1 MIAEDV
7 ALIVDYRSKIDK
19 LSILGVRSFDNIR
32 SETIQFHTPLTLIVG
47 YNGSGKTTIIECLKY
62 ATTGQLPPNSKGG
75 AFIHDPKLC
84 GEKEVLAQVKL
95 SFKGTQGARLVVTR
109 SLQLTVKKTTRSQKT
124 LEGQLLMIKDG
135 ERTTISSRVA
145 ELDQIMP
152 QYLGV
157 SEAILDSVI
166 FCHQDESLW
175 PMSEPSVLKRKFDE
189 IFEALK
195 YTKAIENIKTVR
207 KNQGIALAK
216 HKMFEDQY
224 KTEKDRGE
232 RAEKK
237 SIQLQDE
244 IEKLRTESEHLTRDM
259 QVALDSARENTKQ
272 AQEFQGI
279 VNELKNKRYQAE
291 RRRED
296 VDDLKDNLTELQES
310 DQKLEDML
318 ARSEDTMET
327 NRAEEQSYQ
336 ESYAELRKELGLCRQ
351 KQAGRLAEQGQ
362 YKAEKENYDR
372 QITDREK
379 LVKEAA
385 RKHQVRGYEGDIDDG
400 LINSFIDRM
409 GKLAKDKSRELER
422 IQQSLEDDLREAQ
435 SILTSLQSRRSA
447 CTQDK
452 VNARQLV
459 TDNNKR
465 IVSMQDSI
473 GNIQIDEGEKAKLE
487 STLSELREKL
497 NKSTNDA
504 EQSGWDKLLQSENSK
519 LRDLEVERSRLNDQL
534 VQSSRMAEDRA
545 QLDYYRKELKDRQRS
560 LDTMKATY
568 GDKLSSIVGDDWKA
582 TTLAADFQDALDQK
596 TSATQEAQIQRDVTV
611 QEMQQVEFKLLTARD
626 SRKRKLEEMK
636 SCEKAVLN
644 SILSPEGQALPTI
657 EDYLPELSKLESD
670 RDLIKSDIDNFTHLN
685 KFWSGCIETAERE
698 NQCHLC
704 DRKFQPGEKS
714 ATISKLR
721 SKLAKDARE
730 TLTVELKEMEDM
742 CGDAQAVR
750 SQYETHVRLST
761 AELPALE
768 KDIKKLDDQRST
780 LIKRLEGQDNS
791 VREEESAKLDI
802 ESLAKS
808 VSTIVRYVTDITGFE
823 EQIASIAS
831 QQKLSGS
838 HLSVNDIQSQQ
849 EICNKK
855 SDELK
860 SQIAKLVKEKDES
873 RSRINL
879 LELDL
884 RDAGS
889 KMVEANHQMQ
899 RKEELLQRIQ
909 EMKEVNAG
917 QQEAINRADS
927 SLKSLEPEIKNA
939 EAKLTNIRN
948 EGKTKEKAV
957 GDESF
962 KISETVNKLRLADK
976 AIRDY
981 IDDDGPGKLKACEQS
996 IIDLERE
1003 ISRIDAEISDVTE
1016 KANAIKEQ
1024 IDNSERIKRNI
1035 SDNIKYRKFKRAL
1048 DVLNA
1053 EIVELELRNANEDL
1067 LRLSREAE
1075 KQNMRHQKLLA
1086 NRGPILGAMRAKDDE
1101 LRGIL
1106 LDWETE
1112 YKDAAKNYRESHI
1125 KVEITKAAIEDLAR
1139 YGTAL
1144 DQAIMKY
1151 HSLKMEEINRIAGE
1165 LWQSTYQ
1172 GTDVDTI
1179 LIRSDAENAAGRSNY
1194 NYRVCMVKQ
1203 DAEMDMRGRC
1213 SAGQRVLASI
1223 IIRLAL
1229 AECFGVNCGLIA
1241 LDEPTTNLDRDNI
1254 RSLAE
1259 SLHGIIRT
1267 RQAQSNFQLIV
1278 ITHDEE
1284 FLRYMKCADFCDH
1297 YYRISR
1303 DDKQKSI
1310 IERQTITEVI

>member
-1 MIAEDV
+1 MYVLYSIKGP
-7 ALIVDYRSKIDK
+7 KIDK

-175 PMSEPSVLKRKFDE
+175 PMSEPSVLKKKFDE

-216 HKMFEDQY
+216 HKMLEDQF

-244 IEKLRTESEHLTRDM
+244 IEKLRAESEQLTKDM
-259 QVALDSARENTKQ
+259 QVALDSAREKTKQ
-272 AQEFQGI
+272 AQEYQGI

-318 ARSEDTMET
+318 ARSEDTMER
-327 NRAEEQSYQ
+327 NRAEEQSHQ
-336 ESYAELRKELGLCRQ
+336 ESYTGLRKELELCRQ
-351 KQAGRLAEQGQ
+351 KQAGKLAEQGQ

-372 QITDREK
+372 QITEREK

-385 RKHQVRGYEGDIDDG
+385 LKHQVRGFEGDVDDG

-409 GKLAKDKSRELER
+409 GKLSKDKSRELER
-422 IQQSLEDDLREAQ
+422 LQQALEDDLREAQ
-435 SILTSLQSRRSA
+435 SILSSLQSRRSA

-459 TDNNKR
+459 TDNNRR

-473 GNIQIDEGEKAKLE
+473 HNIEIDEGEKAKLE
-487 STLSELREKL
+487 STLKELREKL

-504 EQSGWDKLLQSENSK
+504 EQAGWDKLLQSENSK
-519 LRDLEVERSRLNDQL
+519 LRDLEDERSRLNDQL

-545 QLDYYRKELKDRQRS
+545 QLDYYRKELKDRQGS

-568 GDKLSSIVGDDWKA
+568 GDKLSSIVGDDWKP
-582 TTLAADFQDALDQK
+582 TTLAGEFQDALDQRS
-596 TSATQEAQIQRDVTV
+596 SATQEAQIQRDVTV
-611 QEMQQVEFKLLTARD
+611 QEVQQVEFKLSTARD

-644 SILSPEGQALPTI
+644 SIQSTEGQALPSI

-670 RDLIKSDIDNFTHLN
+670 RDLIKSDIDNFAHLN
-685 KFWSGCIETAERE
+685 KFWSGCIDTAERK

-704 DRKFQPGEKS
+704 DRKFQPEEKS

-721 SKLAKDARE
+721 SKLAKDARQ
-730 TLTVELKEMEDM
+730 TLAVELKELEEM

-750 SQYETHVRLST
+750 SQYETHVRLSST
-761 AELPALE
+761 ELPALE

-791 VREEESAKLDI
+791 VREEESAKLDV

-831 QQKLSGS
+831 QQKLLGS
-838 HLSVNDIQSQQ
+838 HLSVSDIQSQQ
-849 EICNKK
+849 EICTKK
-855 SDELK
+855 SDKLK
-860 SQIAKLVKEKDES
+860 SQIAKLVKDKDDS

-879 LELDL
+879 LELEL
-884 RDAGS
+884 RDATS

-899 RKEELLQRIQ
+899 RREELLQRIQ
-909 EMKEVNAG
+909 EFKEVNAG

-939 EAKLTNIRN
+939 ESKLTNIRQ
-948 EGKTKEKAV
+948 EGKIKEKAV
-957 GDESF
+957 GDESL
-962 KISETVNKLRLADK
+962 KISETVNRLRVADK

-981 IDDDGPGKLKACEQS
+981 IDDDGPGKLRACEQS
-996 IIDLERE
+996 IIDLGQE
-1003 ISRIDAEISDVTE
+1003 ISRIDAEISDVTK

-1086 NRGPILGAMRAKDDE
+1086 DRGPILGAMRAKDDE

-1106 LDWETE
+1106 HDWETE

-1125 KVEITKAAIEDLAR
+1125 KVETTKAAIEDLAR

-1310 IERQTITEVI
+1310 IERQSIAEVI